1 MEAKNLYSKYMN
13 DKKITLELT
22 MQELQIIAAGLHE
35 LRYKDVVGLLM
46 RIDTQI
52 QQQMQQEKPK
62 E

>member
-1 MEAKNLYSKYMN
+1 MN
-13 DKKITLELT
+13 DKRITLELT
-22 MQELQIIAAGLHE
+22 MQELQIVAAGLHE